1 MVKEGRKCFWSTVNT
16 NFVIFVIKE
25 YFIRSLRS
33 AEQDTNNGLSKKK
46 APPMSA
52 VVHSEDSSSTLSK
65 MWKMGIADLKLEGMQ
80 Q

>member
-1 MVKEGRKCFWSTVNT
+1 
-16 NFVIFVIKE
+16 
-25 YFIRSLRS
+25 
-33 AEQDTNNGLSKKK
+33 
-46 APPMSA
+46 MSA